1 MVWKQKC
8 SWTRKGDLSVECTIY
23 ELYNINCTLY
33 HSLEAEVQLDEEGR
47 LECGVYNLWTVQ
59 YKLYHGLEAG
69 VQLDEEGRLEGHR
82 EHAFLHHGAVN
93 VVVLKLETFVFFPK

>member
-1 MVWKQKC
+1 M
-8 SWTRKGDLSVECTIY
+8 ECTIY
-23 ELYNINCTLY
+23 ELYNINCT
-33 HSLEAEVQLDEEGR
+33 
-47 LECGVYNLWTVQ
+47 
-59 YKLYHGLEAG
+59 LYHGLEAG